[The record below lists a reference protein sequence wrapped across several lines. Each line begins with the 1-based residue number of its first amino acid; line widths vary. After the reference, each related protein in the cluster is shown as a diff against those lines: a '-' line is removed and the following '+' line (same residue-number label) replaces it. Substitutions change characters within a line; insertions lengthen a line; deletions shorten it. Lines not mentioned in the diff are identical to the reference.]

1 MMLTAIPLLLV
12 PVNAYNVV
20 VFVSAT
26 ELSNVLFSVQM
37 MSGAIWPFDVADLLV
52 SLAVAAL
59 FVEIVKA
66 TRTGTVSLIDH
77 ALSTLVFIGC
87 LVEFLLVP
95 QAATSTF
102 FIITL
107 IAFID
112 MVAGYSVTIRSAR
125 RDVAVGPG
133 DFV

>member
-12 PVNAYNVV
+12 PVIAYNVV
-20 VFVSAT
+20 VFVASTNIA
-26 ELSNVLFSVQM
+26 NVLFSIQM
-37 MSGAIWPFDVADLLV
+37 VSGAVWPFSVSDLLI

-59 FVEIVKA
+59 LVEIIKA

-77 ALSTLVFIGC
+77 ALSTLLFIGC
-87 LVEFLLVP
+87 LIEFLLVP

-112 MVAGYSVTIRSAR
+112 MVAGYSVTIRAAR

>member
-12 PVNAYNVV
+12 PVIAYNVV

>member
-1 MMLTAIPLLLV
+1 MLTAVPLLLV
-12 PVNAYNVV
+12 PVIAYNVV

-26 ELSNVLFSVQM
+26 DFSNVLFSVQM
-37 MSGAIWPFDVADLLV
+37 MSGAIWPFNVADLLV
-52 SLAVAAL
+52 SIAVAAL

-77 ALSTLVFIGC
+77 ALSTLVFVGC
-87 LVEFLLVP
+87 LVEFLLVS